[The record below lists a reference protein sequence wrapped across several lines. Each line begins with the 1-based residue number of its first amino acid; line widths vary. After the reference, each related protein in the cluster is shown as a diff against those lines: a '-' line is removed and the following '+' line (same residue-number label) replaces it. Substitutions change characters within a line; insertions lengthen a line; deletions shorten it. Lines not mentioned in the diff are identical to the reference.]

1 MINPTTVVVKWVMTY
16 GGRKV
21 RGVDTFRR
29 I

>member
-1 MINPTTVVVKWVMTY
+1 MINPTTVVVQWVMTY
-16 GGRKV
+16 GGRRV